1 MKKIFLA
8 AVLVSAASLLFAY
21 NPPYGGEN
29 VSNICEPNMLSGYG
43 SACGGP
49 EFTAVPSSITF
60 NPALMGLN
68 QRNVVDLSGTFLIDT
83 AAENTAFGSKGF
95 AFGAGLSIPSK
106 WCVTTVYVN
115 GSFVNFDN
123 MPLGN
128 EVTVHAGVSKDLTEK
143 LIVGTNLYGGF
154 YFGSVFDFTVGLDL
168 GVIYKTGKA
177 AFFKD
182 SRLGIALLNL
192 GKPLLK
198 DTLRTGFDGTT
209 AGTSYPGILTPRVSF
224 GGTLF
229 ETGKVSGGLS
239 ADLSFPFFQ
248 NAIFD
253 TAFDVKFGDIVKIT
267 ASWQANVRELI
278 NGAPVDLPSVG
289 VGFNFTLNTSKFSA
303 ANADWAKSE
312 LEGSVAW
319 KRLYGDIHAI
329 SGGALMN
336 LGMPDTSAPEII
348 LWDGEE

>member
-1 MKKIFLA
+1 MKKNLLI
-8 AVLVSAASLLFAY
+8 AVLLSAASLVFAY

-29 VSNICEPNMLSGYG
+29 VNNICEPNMLSGYG
-43 SACGGP
+43 SASGGP

-68 QRNVVDLSGTFLIDT
+68 QRNIIDLSGTYLFDT
-83 AAENTAFGSKGF
+83 AAENSAYSDKGF
-95 AFGAGLSIPSK
+95 AFSAGLSIPSK
-106 WCVTTVYVN
+106 WCVSTVYVN
-115 GSFVNFDN
+115 GTFVDFDN

-128 EVTVHAGVSKDLTEK
+128 EVSVHAGVSKDLTEK
-143 LIVGTNLYGGF
+143 LIVGTNIYGGF
-154 YFGSVFDFTVGLDL
+154 YFGSEFDFTVGLDL
-168 GVIYKTGKA
+168 GVIYKTGNV

-182 SRLGIALLNL
+182 SRLGIAFLNL

-198 DTLRTGFDGTT
+198 DTLRTGFDGT
-209 AGTSYPGILTPRVSF
+209 ASGTSYPGILTPRVSF
-224 GGTLF
+224 AGTLF
-229 ETGKVSGGLS
+229 DVKKIKGGFS

-248 NAIFD
+248 NAVFD
-253 TAFDVKFGDIVKIT
+253 TAFSFRFADVIKVT
-267 ASWQANVRELI
+267 ASWQANVRELV

-289 VGFNFTLNTSKFSA
+289 VGFSFTLNTSKFSA

-312 LEGSVAW
+312 LEGCVAW

-329 SGGALMN
+329 SGSALMN